1 MKANYWKIIEMAVDQ
16 GVECGLNRA
25 FKHTDEPT
33 REQIHAE
40 VEREIMLALSEYFEF
55 DIPLLI

>member
-1 MKANYWKIIEMAVDQ
+1 MKANYWKIIGMAVDQ
-16 GVECGLNRA
+16 GVEFGLNRA

-40 VEREIMLALSEYFEF
+40 IEREIMTAICEYLTF
-55 DIPLLI
+55 DELPD

>member
-1 MKANYWKIIEMAVDQ
+1 MAVDQ

-40 VEREIMLALSEYFEF
+40 IEREIMTAICEYLTF
-55 DIPLLI
+55 DELPD

>member
-1 MKANYWKIIEMAVDQ
+1 VKANYWKIIEMAVDQ

-40 VEREIMLALSEYFEF
+40 VEREVMNIICEYFEF
-55 DIPLLI
+55 NDLHEG

>member
-40 VEREIMLALSEYFEF
+40 VEREVMNIICEYFEF
-55 DIPLLI
+55 ND